1 MFNKLL
7 YLKDVTFTATSR
19 YPFIHHHSP
28 LLFPLRFYTT
38 TTSNSHSFAVSYLIH
53 NFGFSPE
60 SASRT
65 CDSYRICFRT
75 PEKPDSAIRF
85 LRDHGFSNS
94 QINSMVRRVPW
105 LLSCDPCKRVLPKF
119 QFLLS
124 KGVSSST
131 IVDIVSKS
139 PAILSRSLEN
149 TIVPSYDLV
158 FRFLKSDDHTIS
170 CLFGNCIYYG
180 RRDYIERNI
189 RVLLDN
195 GVGETNIARLLRN
208 RCRAVFTSDILKVV
222 EEVKDLGFDPSKSAF
237 VTALLALK
245 SMSQTSWK
253 EKVGVYKKWGWSDE
267 ACLEAFRRHP
277 HCMLASI
284 DKINTVMNFWVNQL
298 GWDSLDLV
306 RSPKILGL
314 SMEKTI
320 IPRALVVQY
329 LVAKG
334 LRKKSACFHI
344 PFAVSKK
351 AFMEKYVICYKE
363 DAHQLLK
370 LYQEKNSVQGKNEDC
385 AASGSYQVV
394 NS

>member
-1 MFNKLL
+1 M
-7 YLKDVTFTATSR
+7 VA
-19 YPFIHHHSP
+19 
-28 LLFPLRFYTT
+28 
-38 TTSNSHSFAVSYLIH
+38 
-53 NFGFSPE
+53 
-60 SASRT
+60 
-65 CDSYRICFRT
+65 
-75 PEKPDSAIRF
+75 F
-85 LRDHGFSNS
+85 LRPLQKSKS
-94 QINSMVRRVPW
+94 
-105 LLSCDPCKRVLPKF
+105 KF

-222 EEVKDLGFDPSKSAF
+222 EEVKDLGFDPSKSPF

-253 EKVGVYKKWGWSDE
+253 EKVGVYKKCGRS
-267 ACLEAFRRHP
+267 H
-277 HCMLASI
+277 
-284 DKINTVMNFWVNQL
+284 KFWKQ
-298 GWDSLDLV
+298 
-306 RSPKILGL
+306 I
-314 SMEKTI
+314 
-320 IPRALVVQY
+320 
-329 LVAKG
+329 
-334 LRKKSACFHI
+334 
-344 PFAVSKK
+344 
-351 AFMEKYVICYKE
+351 
-363 DAHQLLK
+363 
-370 LYQEKNSVQGKNEDC
+370 QGRTQNC
-385 AASGSYQVV
+385 G
-394 NS
+394 